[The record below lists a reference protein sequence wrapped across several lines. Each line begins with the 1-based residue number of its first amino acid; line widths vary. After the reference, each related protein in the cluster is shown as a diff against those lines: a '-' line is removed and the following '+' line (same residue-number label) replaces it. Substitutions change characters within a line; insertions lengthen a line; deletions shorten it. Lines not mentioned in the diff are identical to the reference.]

1 MLTNEQQS
9 KGKRVHNNEGTIA
22 SPLTDVAKDYA
33 VIIIIIVIVIVV
45 VVVVIANIWHQ

>member
-9 KGKRVHNNEGTIA
+9 KGKRVHDNEGTIA

-33 VIIIIIVIVIVV
+33 VIIVIVIVV